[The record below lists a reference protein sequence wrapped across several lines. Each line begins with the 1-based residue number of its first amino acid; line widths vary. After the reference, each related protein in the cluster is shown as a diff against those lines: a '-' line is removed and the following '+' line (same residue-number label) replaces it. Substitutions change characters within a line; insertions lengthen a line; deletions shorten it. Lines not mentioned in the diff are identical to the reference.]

1 MKAVKSNAFSRR
13 EADQANVGRYI
24 IENTHIPEQTHNN
37 SIHRTCTLQKSI
49 GRTNINRKN

>member
-49 GRTNINRKN
+49 DRTNIYR